1 LRVGMS
7 VVLGVDTGH
16 ERGFPSFL
24 TGWFGSSGADRG

>member
-1 LRVGMS
+1 MS
-7 VVLGVDTGH
+7 VELSVATGH